1 MKVTIIASGSKGN
14 CIHLQSGCTSILI
27 DAGIAKTKIEQRLID
42 NGIIPGEL
50 TGIFITHAH
59 GDHIKGLP
67 LANKYRIPVFAGEQE
82 WKDIVTVDEDLMN
95 EVDDR
100 GVLIGGSCG
109 DDGWF
114 EVDAFKTHHDAYNP
128 LGYAIKGSCG
138 EKVSVCLDTGKVDND
153 MLEAMADSDIYI
165 IESNHDPILVEN
177 SNYPISTQ
185 TRILS
190 DLGHLS
196 NQQAAEAL
204 SKLVKGKGEK
214 IYLTHLSSSNNT
226 SMHARAEVMRALRE
240 KGLKEGHHYFLE
252 VVSE

>member
-1 MKVTIIASGSKGN
+1 MKVNIIASGSNGN
-14 CIHLQSGCTSILI
+14 CIHLQSGSTSILI

-67 LANKYRIPVFAGEQE
+67 LSNKYRIPVFAGEEE
-82 WKDIVTVDEDLMN
+82 WKDISTVDEELKNDI
-95 EVDDR
+95 DDYSS
-100 GVLIGGSCG
+100 VLLGGSC

-114 EVDAFKTHHDAYNP
+114 QVVAFNTHHDAYNP

-165 IESNHDPILVEN
+165 IEANHHPDLVLA

-190 DLGHLS
+190 DIGHLS
-196 NQQAAEAL
+196 NQQTAAAL

-214 IYLTHLSSSNNT
+214 IYLTHLSNSNNT
-226 SMHARAEVMRALRE
+226 PMHARAEVMRVLRE
-240 KGLKEGHHYFLE
+240 KGLKEGHHYHLE
-252 VVSE
+252 VCSE